1 MASAAAPTPM
11 LPPIRRYVRANSDL
25 AQRMY
30 FVRRKHVQF
39 STVTTFEFKVDY
51 GGSAVPTET
60 GPPIGLARRH
70 WRAKTTA
77 VANATGVVRK
87 FDHFER
93 IQLLKQAKYDVKDIA
108 AFCLDAVAARAAR
121 METRA
126 ELLQER
132 SRKRPIDRIMLGN
145 DDEEEDMK
153 PPQRLRPNNEPLLI

>member
-1 MASAAAPTPM
+1 MASAAAPAPM

-30 FVRRKHVQF
+30 FLRRKQVQF

-51 GGSAVPTET
+51 GGSAVPTAT

-70 WRAKTTA
+70 WRARTTA
-77 VANATGVVRK
+77 VANVTGVVRK

-126 ELLQER
+126 ELLEEQ
-132 SRKRPIDRIMLGN
+132 SRKRQHDRMMLDD
-145 DDEEEDMK
+145 DDEEEMK
-153 PPQRLRPNNEPLLI
+153 PPQRLRPNEPLI